1 MTGIFL
7 MISRLYKGLAKN
19 EGFSIY
25 RTDKLGKPTSEFT
38 REFQIWMVKL
48 NDLSSEEIAAGAKKM
63 EDQIVKESSE
73 GVKSYPPSYA
83 TFKGLCIK
91 KVSKAC
97 HKQHVA
103 LPSPTLSNEDKK
115 DRMKNLRGSFGL

>member
-1 MTGIFL
+1 

-19 EGFSIY
+19 EGFIIY

-38 REFQIWMVKL
+38 REFQIWMLKL
-48 NDLSSEEIAAGAKKM
+48 NDLGAEDIARGAKRL

-83 TFKGLCIK
+83 TFKGLCVK
-91 KVSKAC
+91 PASKAC
-97 HKQHVA
+97 HKMHVA
-103 LPSPTLSNEDKK
+103 LPAPTLSNDEKK
-115 DRMKNLRGSFGL
+115 DRMAALRKGMGL

>member
-1 MTGIFL
+1 

-19 EGFSIY
+19 EGFIIY

-38 REFQIWMVKL
+38 REFQIWMLKL
-48 NDLSSEEIAAGAKKM
+48 NDLNPEDIAMGARRMEE
-63 EDQIVKESSE
+63 QIVKESSE

-83 TFKGLCIK
+83 TFKGLCVRP
-91 KVSKAC
+91 VSKAC

-103 LPSPTLSNEDKK
+103 LPPPTLSNEDKK
-115 DRMKNLRGSFGL
+115 DRMAALRKGMGL